1 MKGLRGTRSLARGGF
16 ECLTRWPSYCFD
28 GSCCRTVQEA
38 GPKGKQLE
46 EQRIGM
52 MYLNLFKRW
61 MGGFWDGLFPKGF
74 RRSPALP
81 ILVILI
87 VVVFPIVA
95 WKLHRLGRF
104 GQIKREI
111 AGQPQTA
118 PPIGPRPGGMDPIVL
133 TRTQTPG
140 NNMPEFRSA
149 TLLPGLGMGV
159 LQITAFV
166 PSRGEIELLAAPSP
180 KDIADGTTPNR
191 SGQNDNWGG
200 IEAPWAGL
208 LTGSMAPLGT
218 SFRVTWRGRTLESP
232 TENNGRGMSED
243 GLLAALGADA
253 TDLTPEPTPST
264 ATATFRATD
273 FDQHW
278 PSKNDVTVTATL
290 GARAIDFDVTVKNVG
305 DQPEPM
311 GIGWHPRFVIPSGNR
326 DAAELRLPN
335 GEVLEIGDAAKGIP
349 SGRIVAAGAGISRFQ
364 QRPLAIGAE
373 SVDASVVHLK
383 SGVLD
388 TGVSAEVRDPGSE
401 YGLRITAVSDN
412 IRELRVASPSGSNY
426 VSLGTQTN
434 FDDPLGK
441 EWGGADNAAISAL
454 LPGQTAEWK
463 VRLEIFSVANHSAAT
478 R

>member
-1 MKGLRGTRSLARGGF
+1 L
-16 ECLTRWPSYCFD
+16 D
-28 GSCCRTVQEA
+28 
-38 GPKGKQLE
+38 

-61 MGGFWDGLFPKGF
+61 VGGLWDDLFPKGF

-81 ILVILI
+81 ILVILL
-87 VVVFPIVA
+87 VVVCPIVA
-95 WKLHRLGRF
+95 WKMHRLGRF
-104 GQIKREI
+104 GRIKREL
-111 AGQPQTA
+111 AGQAEMA
-118 PPIGPRPGGMDPIVL
+118 PVIGPRPGGLDPIVL

-149 TLLPGLGMGV
+149 TLLPGMGLEV

-166 PSRGEIELLAAPSP
+166 PSRGEIELLAAPTP
-180 KDIADGTTPNR
+180 KDISDGTTPNR
-191 SGQNDNWGG
+191 SGPNDNWGG
-200 IEAPWAGL
+200 VEAPWAGL
-208 LTGSMAPLGT
+208 LTGSLAPLGT
-218 SFRVTWRGRTLESP
+218 SFRMTWRGRTLESP
-232 TENNGRGMSED
+232 TEIAGRGMSED
-243 GLLAALGADA
+243 GLLSALGADT
-253 TDLTPEPTPST
+253 TDLTPEPSPTT

-278 PSKNDVTVTATL
+278 PSKNDVTVAVTL
-290 GARAIDFDVTVKNVG
+290 GARTIDLDVMVKNIG

-311 GIGWHPRFVIPSGNR
+311 GIGWHPRFSIPSGNR

-335 GEVLEIGDAAKGIP
+335 GQLLEIGDAAKGIP
-349 SGRIVAAGAGISRFQ
+349 TGRMVPAGASISRFQ
-364 QRPLAIGAE
+364 QRPWPIGPE
-373 SVDASVVHLK
+373 SVDGSLAHLK
-383 SGVLD
+383 SGVMD
-388 TGVSAEVRDPGSE
+388 TGLSAEVRDPGSE
-401 YGLRITAVSDN
+401 FGLRMTAVSDN
-412 IRELRVASPSGSNY
+412 IRELRVSSPSGANY

-441 EWGGADNAAISAL
+441 EWGGADNLSIPDL